1 MADKKTEEKKEE
13 AGGKKKGPP
22 MMIIMAVFAVVVLGA
37 AFFMVQKASAKQK
50 TTEVKKVEKGP
61 VLSLD
66 EFLVNLADP
75 GSDHFLKV
83 TVGLELDKAKGK
95 APEALKEDT
104 PLIRDA
110 VLSSLAS
117 KTRDQL
123 AVEAGAREAEGGDQE
138 EGQRR
143 LGRRGRAG
151 RLLHEFR
158 DAVMKPP
165 RPQFWGSMR
174 GVQRRLPSVSG
185 SPRIGGGGH
194 NKLVNFAR
202 ATWNNRHRRRQAS
215 GVYF

>member
-1 MADKKTEEKKEE
+1 MADKKTEEKKEDA

-37 AFFMVQKASAKQK
+37 AFFMVQKANAKQK
-50 TTEVKKVEKGP
+50 TTEVKKIEKGP

-83 TVGLELDKAKGK
+83 TVGLELDKSKGK

-123 AVEAGAREAEGGDQE
+123 AVEGGREKLKAEIKKKVNAALGE
-138 EGQRR
+138 E
-143 LGRRGRAG
+143 
-151 RLLHEFR
+151 
-158 DAVMKPP
+158 D
-165 RPQFWGSMR
+165 
-174 GVQRRLPSVSG
+174 VQ
-185 SPRIGGGGH
+185 
-194 NKLVNFAR
+194 
-202 ATWNNRHRRRQAS
+202 
-215 GVYF
+215 GVYFTNFVTQ

>member
-1 MADKKTEEKKEE
+1 MADKKAEEKKEE
-13 AGGKKKGPP
+13 AGAKKKGPP

-37 AFFMVQKASAKQK
+37 AFFMVQKANAKQK
-50 TTEVKKVEKGP
+50 GPAVKKVEKGP

-110 VLSSLAS
+110 VLSSLSS

-123 AVEAGAREAEGGDQE
+123 AVEAGREKLKAEIKKKVNAALGE
-138 EGQRR
+138 E
-143 LGRRGRAG
+143 
-151 RLLHEFR
+151 
-158 DAVMKPP
+158 D
-165 RPQFWGSMR
+165 
-174 GVQRRLPSVSG
+174 VQ
-185 SPRIGGGGH
+185 
-194 NKLVNFAR
+194 
-202 ATWNNRHRRRQAS
+202 
-215 GVYF
+215 GVYFTNFVTQ